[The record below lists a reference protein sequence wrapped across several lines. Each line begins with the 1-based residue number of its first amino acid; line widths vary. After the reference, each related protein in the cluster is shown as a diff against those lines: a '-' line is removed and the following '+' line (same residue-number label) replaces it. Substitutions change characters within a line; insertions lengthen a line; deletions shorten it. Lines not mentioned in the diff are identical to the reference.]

1 MSEFLSCKN
10 CNWVHKPI
18 SRKQA
23 EEQVESFRKYFNSLD
38 PKGKDLFGSAI
49 DISYLEHCFGCGGSY
64 KDVNSQKIASGVYTI
79 QQIIK
84 WDE

>member
-49 DISYLEHCFGCGGSY
+49 DISY
-64 KDVNSQKIASGVYTI
+64 
-79 QQIIK
+79 
-84 WDE
+84 